1 MEVQSHEA
9 SYCITVVYRVLHHR
23 IRQVE
28 PRLNQVHTQH
38 DLYSPG
44 GTTPVTP
51 GVEGTNEVNPF
62 GPGDDFIHHLQEAL
76 PLRDALAPG
85 IFKIAEAALSRHG

>member
-9 SYCITVVYRVLHHR
+9 SYRVTVVYRVLHHR

-28 PRLNQVHTQH
+28 PRLNQVHAQH

-44 GTTPVTP
+44 GTTPVTS
-51 GVEGTNEVNPF
+51 GVEGTNEFNPF

-76 PLRDALAPG
+76 PLRDALAVG
-85 IFKIAEAALSRHG
+85 VFKVAEAALSRHG